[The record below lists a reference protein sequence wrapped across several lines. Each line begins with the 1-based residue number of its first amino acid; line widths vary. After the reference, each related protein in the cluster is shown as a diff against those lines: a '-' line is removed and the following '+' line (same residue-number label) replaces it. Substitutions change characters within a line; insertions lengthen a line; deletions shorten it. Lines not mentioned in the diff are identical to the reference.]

1 MTLPSRP
8 PSPPSGPFKSDS
20 YPDATPLDLTGILEL
35 RVNSTSVGL
44 YPVAQ
49 PTISDDITAAT
60 AITPS
65 ANSPYTSSIC
75 FSEDPSTISFDILAK
90 RRLNGL
96 MVDRSCAWYLRSCQS
111 PWFVTG
117 MEGAAA
123 AVVPCFYHRPVNCVD
138 LPLWCSGRN

>member
-1 MTLPSRP
+1 MSLPSRP

-60 AITPS
+60 AMTPS
-65 ANSPYTSSIC
+65 ANSPSTSSIC
-75 FSEDPSTISFDILAK
+75 L
-90 RRLNGL
+90 
-96 MVDRSCAWYLRSCQS
+96 LRG
-111 PWFVTG
+111 PLDDFVRYSRQ
-117 MEGAAA
+117 EA
-123 AVVPCFYHRPVNCVD
+123 
-138 LPLWCSGRN
+138 SK